1 MYQKHKI
8 MSIKKQ
14 YLKSKPVCKLTFK
27 VTKEEAQSANTVA
40 IVGEFNEWNKDA
52 EPMKKL
58 KSGDFT
64 QTLNLETGK
73 EYQFKYL
80 INDTIWANETEADK
94 IVPNGIVEG
103 EFNSVIDLN

>member
-1 MYQKHKI
+1 

-14 YLKSKPVCKLTFK
+14 YLKSKLVCKLSFK
-27 VTKEEAQSANTVA
+27 VSKKESQNADTVR
-40 IVGEFNEWNKDA
+40 IVGEFNAWSKDA

-80 INDTIWANETEADK
+80 VNDTVWANEADADK
-94 IVPNGIVEG
+94 TVPNGIVEG
-103 EFNSVIDLN
+103 EFNSVIDLS

>member
-1 MYQKHKI
+1 

-14 YLKSKPVCKLTFK
+14 YLKSKPECKLTFR
-27 VTKEEAQSANTVA
+27 VTKEEVQSADTVV

-64 QTLNLETGK
+64 QTLNLETGR

-80 INDTIWANETEADK
+80 VNNTTWANETEADE
-94 IVPNGIVEG
+94 NTSLGTYY
-103 EFNSVIDLN
+103 NM

>member
-1 MYQKHKI
+1 

-14 YLKSKPVCKLTFK
+14 YLKSKPVCKLSFR
-27 VTKEEAQSANTVA
+27 VTKEEAQGADTVK
-40 IVGEFNEWNKDA
+40 IVGEFNEWDKDA
-52 EPMKKL
+52 KPMKKL

-80 INDTIWANETEADK
+80 VNDTTWTNESEADK
-94 IVPNGIVEG
+94 MVPNGIVEG

>member
-1 MYQKHKI
+1 

-14 YLKSKPVCKLTFK
+14 YLKSKPVCKISFR
-27 VTKEEAQSANTVA
+27 VTKEESQSADSVK

-80 INDTIWANETEADK
+80 VNDTDWVNETEADK
-94 IVPNGIVEG
+94 VVPNGIVEG
-103 EFNSVIDLN
+103 EFNSVIELN

>member
-1 MYQKHKI
+1 

-14 YLKSKPVCKLTFK
+14 YLKSKPECKLTFR
-27 VTKEEAQSANTVA
+27 VTKEEAQSAETVA

-64 QTLNLETGK
+64 QTLNLETGR

-80 INDTIWANETEADK
+80 VNNTTWANETEADK
-94 IVPNGIVEG
+94 VVPNGIVEG
-103 EFNSVIDLN
+103 EFNSVIELN

>member
-1 MYQKHKI
+1 

-14 YLKSKPVCKLTFK
+14 YLKSKPECKVSFRVLK
-27 VTKEEAQSANTVA
+27 ADAQDAGSIK
-40 IVGEFNEWNKDA
+40 IVGDFNGWSKDV
-52 EPMKKL
+52 EPMSKL

-73 EYQFKYL
+73 EYQFKYV
-80 INDTIWANETEADK
+80 INDSVWENDTEADK
-94 IVPNGIVEG
+94 LAPNGIVEG

>member
-1 MYQKHKI
+1 

-14 YLKSKPVCKLTFK
+14 YLKSKPECKVSFR
-27 VTKEEAQSANTVA
+27 VA
-40 IVGEFNEWNKDA
+40 KADVPNADTIKIVGEFNDWNKDV

-58 KSGDFT
+58 KNGDFT

-80 INDTIWANETEADK
+80 IDNSVWENESEADK
-94 IVPNGIVEG
+94 LAPNGIVEG
-103 EFNSVIDLN
+103 EFNSTLVL

>member
-1 MYQKHKI
+1 

-14 YLKSKPVCKLTFK
+14 YLKSKPECKVSFR
-27 VTKEEAQSANTVA
+27 VA
-40 IVGEFNEWNKDA
+40 KADAPNAENIKIVGEFNGWNKDVDS
-52 EPMKKL
+52 MKKL

-73 EYQFKYL
+73 AYQFKYL
-80 INDTIWANETEADK
+80 IDNSVWENDDEADK
-94 IVPNGIVEG
+94 LLPNGIVEG

>member
-1 MYQKHKI
+1 

-14 YLKSKPVCKLTFK
+14 YLKSKPECKLSFR
-27 VTKEEAQSANTVA
+27 VTKEEAQSADSVK
-40 IVGEFNEWNKDA
+40 IVGEFNGWDTNV

-64 QTLNLETGK
+64 QTLNLETGAA
-73 EYQFKYL
+73 YQFKYL

-94 IVPNGIVEG
+94 MVPNGIVEG

>member
-1 MYQKHKI
+1 

-14 YLKSKPVCKLTFK
+14 YLKSKPECKVSFR
-27 VTKEEAQSANTVA
+27 VTKTDAPNADTVK
-40 IVGEFNEWNKDA
+40 ILGEFNGWNKDV

-73 EYQFKYL
+73 AYQFKYL
-80 INDTIWANETEADK
+80 IDNSVWENESEADSS
-94 IVPNGIVEG
+94 VPNGIVEG
-103 EFNSVIDLN
+103 EFNSVLDLN

>member
-1 MYQKHKI
+1 

-14 YLKSKPVCKLTFK
+14 YLKSKPECKLSFRVVK
-27 VTKEEAQSANTVA
+27 ADAQDAETIK
-40 IVGEFNEWNKDA
+40 IVGEFNGWSQEV

-64 QTLNLETGK
+64 QTLSLETGK

-80 INDTIWANETEADK
+80 INDTVWENETEADK
-94 IVPNGIVEG
+94 MVPNGIVEG
-103 EFNSVIDLN
+103 EFNSVIELN

>member
-1 MYQKHKI
+1 

-14 YLKSKPVCKLTFK
+14 YLKSKPECKLSFRVEK
-27 VTKEEAQSANTVA
+27 AVVNNADTVK
-40 IVGEFNEWNKDA
+40 IVGEFNDWDQDV

-64 QTLNLETGK
+64 QTINLETGK

-80 INDTIWANETEADK
+80 INNNIWQNEAEADK
-94 IVPNGIVEG
+94 MVPNGIVEG
-103 EFNSVIDLN
+103 EFNSVVELN

>member
-1 MYQKHKI
+1 

-14 YLKSKPVCKLTFK
+14 YLKSEPACKLAFRVSK
-27 VTKEEAQSANTVA
+27 DQAQNAETVK
-40 IVGEFNEWNKDA
+40 IVGEFNDWNTDV

-64 QTLNLETGK
+64 QTLKLDAEK

-80 INDTIWANETEADK
+80 INDTDWINEEEADK
-94 IVPNGIVEG
+94 MVPNGLVEG
-103 EFNSVIDLN
+103 EFNSALVL

>member
-1 MYQKHKI
+1 

-14 YLKSKPVCKLTFK
+14 YLKSKPECKLTFR
-27 VTKEEAQSANTVA
+27 VTKEVAQNADSVK
-40 IVGEFNEWNKDA
+40 IVGDFNAWNKDT
-52 EPMKKL
+52 EPMNKL

-80 INDTIWANETEADK
+80 INGTIWENETEADK
-94 IVPNGIVEG
+94 MAPNGIVEG
-103 EFNSVIDLN
+103 EFNSVIDLK